1 MSSRRVPTVAGDAS
15 FDYGAQYFTVRDRV
29 FRTRVEQWRDAGQA
43 APWPAAGED
52 AWVGTP
58 AMNAPVK
65 QMAESTRVYWSAQID
80 GLSRNGDEW
89 RIADQLFD
97 IALIATPAEQA
108 RPLLQPWDA
117 HFAAKAAAT
126 PSAPCW
132 TVMAAFA
139 ERLPIAA
146 DVLRAEG
153 PIGWAARNSAKAG
166 RSGPECWVVQ
176 AGPDWSRQHLEEDPA
191 AIVAPMLSALAER
204 AGGPLPSPR
213 HRPSLALCEVRHRRG
228 RPVMERLATVGCM
241 RRLAYG
247 TSGGGGLAVWP
258 RSGYRGAHVSGLR
271 RSPGRESLSWTMRRI
286 ASAEISPVPAP
297 LNSGHYPNC
306 ALVSTFRP
314 SWKRLAAAVLHV
326 GER

>member
-1 MSSRRVPTVAGDAS
+1 MGIVGAGIAGLACAEALRSAGMDVTLFDKGRAPGGRMSSRRVPTVAGDAS
-15 FDYGAQYFTVRDRV
+15 FDYGAQYFTVRDPV
-29 FRTRVEQWRDAGQA
+29 FRTSVERWRDAGQA

-65 QMAESTRVYWSAQID
+65 QMAKSARVYWSAHID

-108 RPLLQPWDA
+108 RPLLQPWDT

-176 AGPDWSRQHLEEDPA
+176 AGPDWSRQHLEEDAA

-204 AGGPLPSPR
+204 AGGPLPSPMSATA
-213 HRPSLALCEVRHRRG
+213 HRWRYAKSGVAGDGLLWNASRRLG
-228 RPVMERLATVGCM
+228 ACGDWLMGPRVEAAWLSGHGLATAV
-241 RRLAYG
+241 R
-247 TSGGGGLAVWP
+247 TSLG
-258 RSGYRGAHVSGLR
+258 
-271 RSPGRESLSWTMRRI
+271 
-286 ASAEISPVPAP
+286 
-297 LNSGHYPNC
+297 
-306 ALVSTFRP
+306 
-314 SWKRLAAAVLHV
+314 
-326 GER
+326 